1 MHLYSFAIHDDITGC
16 RTRRLA
22 NVIPAWPTASRT
34 ITRAVSLF
42 RYARDLYVDKAAQQ
56 LLPAAG
62 WLLLSLVGLFIAL
75 HLIRRSAG
83 HPVANA
89 ATALPPHA
97 SVVRYELGARLYHW
111 GNTFLVLG
119 LVLSGLAL
127 YAPGALSG
135 TSWLVVHEA
144 LAVFFILALALHIV
158 VAPRQGDWRSMWFDA
173 KDVRDV
179 RLIAA
184 NFVGLTH
191 TYPAIGK
198 YDPWQ
203 KIYHALLALISAVL
217 IVSGI
222 YLFISAEAW
231 GTFSHAWLRLMRLLH
246 GLGAFVFMAIVVGH
260 VYFGII
266 RVNWPQLVSMLTG
279 RLRGSSFNL
288 HHDAARWHPRDE
300 R

>member
-1 MHLYSFAIHDDITGC
+1 MPHAVEP
-16 RTRRLA
+16 A
-22 NVIPAWPTASRT
+22 NVIPASTAGSRT

-42 RYARDLYVDKAAQQ
+42 RYARDLYVDGAAQQ
-56 LLPAAG
+56 LLPAAA
-62 WLLLSLVGLFIAL
+62 WLLLSLVGVFIAL

-89 ATALPPHA
+89 PATRLSPDAH
-97 SVVRYELGARLYHW
+97 VVRYELGARLYHW
-111 GNTFLVLG
+111 GNTFLMLG
-119 LVLSGLAL
+119 LGLSGLAL
-127 YAPGALSG
+127 HSPGALIG
-135 TSWLVVHEA
+135 TSWLVIHEV
-144 LAVFFILALALHIV
+144 LAVFFILALLLHVV
-158 VAPRQGDWRSMWFDA
+158 VAPRRGDGRSMWFDA
-173 KDVRDV
+173 KDLRDL

-191 TYPAIGK
+191 TYPAFGK

-203 KIYHALLALISAVL
+203 KVYHAVLTLVAAALIF
-217 IVSGI
+217 SGV

-231 GTFSHAWLRLMRLLH
+231 GTFSHAWMRVMRLLH
-246 GLGAFVFMAIVVGH
+246 GLGAFAFMAIVVAH

-266 RVNWPQLVSMLTG
+266 RVNWPQFVSMLTG

-288 HHDAARWHPRDE
+288 HHDAARWQPRDE

>member
-1 MHLYSFAIHDDITGC
+1 MTTSRDAARCPACKCHPS
-16 RTRRLA
+16 LA
-22 NVIPAWPTASRT
+22 ASRT

-83 HPVANA
+83 HPVANVP
-89 ATALPPHA
+89 ATASSPHR

-111 GNTFLVLG
+111 GNTFLMLG

-144 LAVFFILALALHIV
+144 LAVLFILALALHIV

-173 KDVRDV
+173 KDVRDL

-184 NFVGLTH
+184 NFVGLTQ

-217 IVSGI
+217 IFSGI

-288 HHDAARWHPRDE
+288 HHDAARWQPRDE